1 LLKINLAIAA
11 AFFKENLRTNSLWDL
26 KRAKGIFMKS
36 FSHKKGVL
44 YLIGFG
50 FLFLVGCE
58 AEFKDKNRNQV
69 NQQPQPASPKDD
81 VIYFNVD
88 DFTYNIKGTT
98 EPHHYELSVIWPKTS
113 HIITVVINK
122 NPVKAVKP
130 EAGNSFVTKLDDNSK
145 FVVQLL
151 SESNS
156 TLKEWNLE
164 TPQDFVFNSTEIL
177 SQDTDV
183 KSHRVFFKNKSFI
196 ETREF
201 HFTVEADEMF
211 FEDGTRII
219 NFAAPPKII
228 PQKEGL
234 NGGNVKF
241 IARKA
246 YGKIELNLNGGDGGN
261 GDTAFPW
268 AIPHANG
275 KDGVPGVCEQKSFV
289 NACVTQPING
299 ENSPD
304 GNPGKPGFPGKKGGS
319 SGALIFEI
327 TEQSEVEVIHTEKPG
342 GGGEG
347 GDGGKGQ
354 MKGQPGKAAPRDETC
369 MCPQGKDGED
379 TGKNGDTGKPGPIG
393 PDGEYGFVCV
403 SIGRGSGACNR

>member
-11 AFFKENLRTNSLWDL
+11 TFFKENLGTNSLWVL
-26 KRAKGIFMKS
+26 KRAKGIFMKI

-44 YLIGFG
+44 YSIGFC
-50 FLFLVGCE
+50 FLVLTGCE
-58 AEFKDKNRNQV
+58 AEFKDKNRNHV
-69 NQQPQPASPKDD
+69 NPQPQPAGPKDD

-88 DFTYNIKGTT
+88 DFSYNLKGTL
-98 EPHHYELSVIWPKTS
+98 EPHSYELSIFWPKTS
-113 HIITVVINK
+113 RIITVVINK

-130 EAGNSFVTKLDDNSK
+130 EEGNSFVTKLDDNSK

-156 TLKEWNLE
+156 TLKEWILD

-211 FEDGTRII
+211 FEDGTHII
-219 NFAAPPKII
+219 NFATPPKII

-234 NGGNVKF
+234 NGGNIKF
-241 IARKA
+241 VARKA
-246 YGKIELNLNGGDGGN
+246 YGKIELDLNGGDGGK
-261 GDTAFPW
+261 GETAFPW
-268 AIPHANG
+268 AIPHADG
-275 KDGVPGVCEQKSFV
+275 KAGIPGVCEQKGFV
-289 NACVTQPING
+289 NSCVTQPIDG
-299 ENSPD
+299 GSSPD
-304 GNPGKPGFPGKKGGS
+304 GDPGKTGFPGKKGGS
-319 SGALIFEI
+319 SGELIFEI

-347 GDGGKGQ
+347 GDGGIGQLKG
-354 MKGQPGKAAPRDETC
+354 KPGKAAPRDTTC
-369 MCPQGKDGED
+369 MCPQGNDGKD
-379 TGKNGDTGKPGPIG
+379 TGKNGDIGKPGPIG
-393 PDGEYGFVCV
+393 PVGEYGFVCV